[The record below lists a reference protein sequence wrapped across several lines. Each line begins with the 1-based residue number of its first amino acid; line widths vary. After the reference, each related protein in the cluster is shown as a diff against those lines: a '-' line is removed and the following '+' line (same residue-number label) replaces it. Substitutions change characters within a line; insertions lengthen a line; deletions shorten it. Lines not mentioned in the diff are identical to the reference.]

1 MSTINKAAYWN
12 LDGFSS
18 LKLHKGW
25 LIYFELY
32 CSSLLIHTQFEVVA
46 WVHFSCNIIP
56 QGDLVDWLTNFTSKY
71 LRVEPMTPFSFLEM
85 KWRDSE
91 EAWTSLK
98 MWMLF
103 QKILHI
109 FFFLSFRFEN
119 WELSFDEF
127 FIPYPCF
134 CWIHWRKLT
143 VLPGTPPKST
153 PLHFMVCFI
162 CQK

>member
-1 MSTINKAAYWN
+1 MWLWVSLLVFIKMSLLNRCLWNFQSDSTPMKEISHENMKSLIYLATAFFQCWCIHTFCESVLFLQFHLTRWLILTNKA
-12 LDGFSS
+12 LP
-18 LKLHKGW
+18 
-25 LIYFELY
+25 LICWTWTL
-32 CSSLLIHTQFEVVA
+32 
-46 WVHFSCNIIP
+46 W
-56 QGDLVDWLTNFTSKY
+56 K
-71 LRVEPMTPFSFLEM
+71 
-85 KWRDSE
+85 
-91 EAWTSLK
+91 TSLK
-98 MWMLF
+98 IRMLF
-103 QKILHI
+103 QKKIHLSS
-109 FFFLSFRFEN
+109 FLSFRFEN